1 MGRVVT
7 GSEAWIRASEAPKR
21 VQRDRSTVYRWV
33 AAGRVRTWRP
43 GRELLL
49 NLPDLLLVENQTLRR
64 VSGK

>member
-21 VQRDRSTVYRWV
+21 VHRDRSTVYRWV
-33 AAGRVRTWRP
+33 ASGRVRSWRP
-43 GRELLL
+43 GQELLL
-49 NLPDLLLVENQTLRR
+49 HLPDLLRAENETLRR